1 MIWFSISI
9 DTKKNL
15 YKLFIIKI
23 MRTLMQKPQKLQQ
36 QQKNDSQ
43 THFKKKHCCIHCHK
57 ILLPGI
63 FPEEITRC
71 NKHGFIPIFAPL
83 YYK

>member
-1 MIWFSISI
+1 MRWFSISI

-36 QQKNDSQ
+36 Q
-43 THFKKKHCCIHCHK
+43 KKMTAKLI
-57 ILLPGI
+57 
-63 FPEEITRC
+63 
-71 NKHGFIPIFAPL
+71 
-83 YYK
+83 